1 MMITSDKNINGSFG
15 AQISS
20 KLHPCSIKA
29 ICRIR
34 RIMIK
39 IGSHITTTSIL
50 ARKILVLMQ
59 SITQSSNIFNTSKH
73 YFAIQMRNNID
84 LWMVI
89 AVDTHARIRQL
100 MQERG
105 WTEYRLAKES
115 GLSQS
120 TIANLFSRNTVP
132 SISTLESICNGL
144 GITLGQFFS
153 DGNLVELSAEQKDFF
168 DLWASLTADEKDL
181 IEQIVR
187 KFKGSH
193 SQRRNQQKSDS

>member
-1 MMITSDKNINGSFG
+1 
-15 AQISS
+15 
-20 KLHPCSIKA
+20 
-29 ICRIR
+29 
-34 RIMIK
+34 
-39 IGSHITTTSIL
+39 
-50 ARKILVLMQ
+50 MQ

-153 DGNLVELSAEQKDFF
+153 DGNLVELSAEQKEFF
-168 DLWASLTADEKDL
+168 DLWASLTVDEKDL
-181 IEQIVR
+181 VERIVK
-187 KFKGSH
+187 KFNGAY
-193 SQRRNQQKSDS
+193 SQRRNQKKAEY

>member
-1 MMITSDKNINGSFG
+1 
-15 AQISS
+15 
-20 KLHPCSIKA
+20 
-29 ICRIR
+29 
-34 RIMIK
+34 
-39 IGSHITTTSIL
+39 
-50 ARKILVLMQ
+50 MQ
-59 SITQSSNIFNTSKH
+59 SITQLSNIFNTNKR
-73 YFAIQMRNNID
+73 YFAIQMRNNIG

>member
-1 MMITSDKNINGSFG
+1 
-15 AQISS
+15 
-20 KLHPCSIKA
+20 
-29 ICRIR
+29 
-34 RIMIK
+34 
-39 IGSHITTTSIL
+39 
-50 ARKILVLMQ
+50 
-59 SITQSSNIFNTSKH
+59 
-73 YFAIQMRNNID
+73 
-84 LWMVI
+84 MVI